1 MATPCPRP
9 SSGSR
14 SRLGAGLTTP
24 SPCSQDGTSAAVTAI
39 AQLGDLIF
47 VTGHLEVIET
57 PDDRKIV
64 VRLQDLGALR

>member
-1 MATPCPRP
+1 
-9 SSGSR
+9 
-14 SRLGAGLTTP
+14 
-24 SPCSQDGTSAAVTAI
+24 VTAI